1 MLWYKGWLETRGKML
16 FALLITFFPVVMLRN
31 KAALNAGIGEWAGQ
45 IATLSF
51 FWTIVPL
58 FLAGSGIKTQT
69 LLAKRGLHASMYYT
83 LSLPVSRLRLFATR
97 ATLGFIE
104 AAAILAL
111 VPFAMPFLFP
121 ALRNSVTEMTLFEY
135 WLTFI
140 VCSTVFYSI
149 GLVLS
154 TFLDDLT
161 QNWTSLVIIIL
172 MWSGAK
178 SLHLPASLDVF
189 SAVGKNSPLFTHSL
203 PWAPMG
209 VAIAAAAILC
219 TTASRIVSAREY

>member
-16 FALLITFFPVVMLRN
+16 LVLVIALFPIVTQRN
-31 KAALNAGIGEWAGQ
+31 AASLNAGIGGWKAQ
-45 IATLSF
+45 IVIFSF

-69 LLAKRGLHASMYYT
+69 LFARRGLHGSMYYT
-83 LSLPVSRLRLFATR
+83 LALPVSRSRLFATR

-111 VPFAMPFLFP
+111 VPFAIPILFP
-121 ALRNSVTEMTLFEY
+121 ALRNSVTRMALFEY

-149 GLVLS
+149 GLLLS
-154 TFLDDLT
+154 TFLDDFMQNLISLLIITLT
-161 QNWTSLVIIIL
+161 
-172 MWSGAK
+172 WSGVQ

-219 TTASRIVSAREY
+219 TAASRIVSAREY